1 MMVEIFMKTISMM
14 MELMMLM
21 ITQVNDLSGVKSSH
35 LGLLGPAT
43 VSLNGKIMIVFQTLF
58 ILLPI
63 ADAFR

>member
-1 MMVEIFMKTISMM
+1 MM